1 MGGQGSGGW
10 NLKYEY
16 TTGDM
21 CRLDVNRL
29 RKQGCFE
36 RPSQSQLTWSMNGIV
51 QLDLKARFE
60 KGILHLRDATA
71 SGSPDSDNYRQ
82 PIEVITRTPAV
93 GGQTKL
99 FKCPCCYKARAHL
112 YLHDPFF
119 ICRECAGLTYQSRR
133 ERNPLR
139 AFRRWDKLSEKLGG
153 IGMDQWY
160 CAKRPKGMHQTTFE
174 RLKQEIHE
182 VESYI
187 DREAWR
193 SFRR

>member
-10 NLKYEY
+10 NLKHQY
-16 TTGDM
+16 TTDDM
-21 CRLDVNRL
+21 CRLDLNWL
-29 RKQGCFE
+29 RTKGYFDWPFE
-36 RPSQSQLTWSMNGIV
+36 RKVTWSMNGIV
-51 QLDLKARFE
+51 QLDLKVRYE

-71 SGSPDSDNYRQ
+71 SGSPDSDRYRQ
-82 PIEVITRTPAV
+82 QIEVITRTPAV

-99 FKCPCCYKARAHL
+99 FKCPCCYKARVHL

-119 ICRECAGLTYQSRR
+119 ICRECAGLTYKSKR
-133 ERNPLR
+133 ERNPVR
-139 AFRRWDKLSEKLGG
+139 AFRRWDKLSKKLGG
-153 IGMDQWY
+153 IKMDQWC
-160 CAKRPKGMHQTTFE
+160 CAQKPKGMHQKTFE

-187 DREAWR
+187 EREAWR